1 MYRAFNVKLDSNQY
15 LNYVNTKQ
23 YENDKSISLQKLR
36 KLLIHII

>member
-1 MYRAFNVKLDSNQY
+1 MHRAFNVKLDSNQY

-23 YENDKSISLQKLR
+23 YENDKSISFKNYG